1 MYQKERPP
9 SALPELLRTAFSL
22 KVRNSLRSDSLT
34 FYTAENRPPPY
45 LPPVRP
51 ENFFR
56 IFRMLTG
63 VPYVLPVRPAPLLP
77 DQDIPNMTGCQIL
90 KIFNRLIHNVLQT
103 SRHSLQNALMFSTK
117 RPYVSVKTSLCFIQN
132 AFTFLFGQNGSGR
145 YGPSAWQ
152 TEPHRKG
159 VKRRGRF
166 LREEARAV

>member
-45 LPPVRP
+45 VPPVRP
-51 ENFFR
+51 E
-56 IFRMLTG
+56 
-63 VPYVLPVRPAPLLP
+63 PLLP
-77 DQDIPNMTGCQIL
+77 DQDIPNMTGCQIF

-132 AFTFLFGQNGSGR
+132 AFTFLSGQNGSGR